1 MRQKRSVYHTV
12 STVSKASKR
21 ANFRRWVVLEAVRTA
36 LIVLLGIG
44 LQGCGG
50 SGRPKTVPVTGV
62 VTLDG
67 KPIEGANVT
76 FYPDT
81 GESAATGGPQKKTDA
96 ATRPATGTTDKEG
109 KFTLKTFEEGDG
121 ALPGKYRVGIVK
133 KEVTGF
139 LADKDGLSGGIA
151 PEGIKEKWIVP
162 QKYADPKTS
171 GLTAEVK
178 PGMEPLEF
186 KLTSQ

>member
-1 MRQKRSVYHTV
+1 MRLINRGILWHGKLPQG
-12 STVSKASKR
+12 
-21 ANFRRWVVLEAVRTA
+21 NFRSLECWVLFGVILAVGAGLE
-36 LIVLLGIG
+36 
-44 LQGCGG
+44 GCG

-81 GESAATGGPQKKTDA
+81 GEAGSQGGQQKKTDA
-96 ATRPATGTTDKEG
+96 ASRPATGTTDKDG
-109 KFTLKTFEEGDG
+109 KFTLKTFEPGDG
-121 ALPGKYRVGIVK
+121 ALPGKYKVAIIK

-151 PEGIKEKWIVP
+151 PEGVKEKWIIP
-162 QKYADPKTS
+162 PKYADPHKS

-178 PGMEPLEF
+178 PGMGPVEF
-186 KLTSQ
+186 KLTSP

>member
-1 MRQKRSVYHTV
+1 MRLINRGILWQVKLQRSYVW
-12 STVSKASKR
+12 R
-21 ANFRRWVVLEAVRTA
+21 LERWVILGMFLACAAGLE
-36 LIVLLGIG
+36 
-44 LQGCGG
+44 GCG

-81 GESAATGGPQKKTDA
+81 GEATGTTGQQKKSDTA
-96 ATRPATGTTDKEG
+96 SRPATGATDKDG
-109 KFTLKTFEEGDG
+109 KFTLKTFEPGDG
-121 ALPGKYRVGIVK
+121 ALPGKYKVAIIK

-151 PEGIKEKWIVP
+151 PEGIKEKWIIP
-162 QKYADPKTS
+162 PKYADPNKS

-178 PGMEPLEF
+178 VGMQPLEF

>member
-1 MRQKRSVYHTV
+1 MRGTNQGILWDVTL
-12 STVSKASKR
+12 
-21 ANFRRWVVLEAVRTA
+21 RRRRGWWLDSWLVGGVILGVVAGLE
-36 LIVLLGIG
+36 
-44 LQGCGG
+44 GCG

-67 KPIEGANVT
+67 KPVEGANVT

-81 GESAATGGPQKKTDA
+81 GQSAGTAQPKKTDQV
-96 ATRPATGTTDKEG
+96 TRPATGTTDKEG
-109 KFTLKTFEEGDG
+109 KFTLKTFEPGDG
-121 ALPGKYRVGIVK
+121 ALPGKYKVTIIK

-151 PEGIKEKWIVP
+151 PGGIQEKWIIP
-162 QKYADPKTS
+162 KKYADPQTS

-178 PGMEPLEF
+178 PGMGPLEF

>member
-1 MRQKRSVYHTV
+1 MRLSNRGIFWH
-12 STVSKASKR
+12 SKFLDGNWWGLAKW
-21 ANFRRWVVLEAVRTA
+21 ALFGVILAVVAGLE
-36 LIVLLGIG
+36 
-44 LQGCGG
+44 GCG

-81 GESAATGGPQKKTDA
+81 GETAGAGAQQKKADGPG
-96 ATRPATGTTDKEG
+96 RPATGTTDKDG
-109 KFTLKTFEEGDG
+109 KFTLKTFEPGDG
-121 ALPGKYRVGIVK
+121 ALPGKYKVAIIK

-151 PEGIKEKWIVP
+151 PEGVKENWIIP
-162 QKYADPKTS
+162 PKYADPNKS

-178 PGMEPLEF
+178 SGMQPLEF

>member
-1 MRQKRSVYHTV
+1 MRFIHQRSLWHGTRRPD
-12 STVSKASKR
+12 KAQQR
-21 ANFRRWVVLEAVRTA
+21 EGWVVFGVILVAVAGLE
-36 LIVLLGIG
+36 
-44 LQGCGG
+44 GCG
-50 SGRPKTVPVTGV
+50 SGRPKTVPVTGI

-67 KPIEGANVT
+67 KPIEGANVA

-81 GESAATGGPQKKTDA
+81 GEATGTGGQQKKTDA
-96 ATRPATGTTDKEG
+96 LTRPATGTTDKEG
-109 KFTLKTFEEGDG
+109 KFTLKTSPLGDG
-121 ALPGKYRVGIVK
+121 ALPGKYKVAIIK

-151 PEGIKEKWIVP
+151 PEGIKEKWIIP
-162 QKYADPKTS
+162 PKYADPNNS

-178 PGMEPLEF
+178 PGMRPLEF

>member
-1 MRQKRSVYHTV
+1 MRLTHQRILWQITLRRSRGWRLE
-12 STVSKASKR
+12 S
-21 ANFRRWVVLEAVRTA
+21 WVVWGVILAVVAGLE
-36 LIVLLGIG
+36 
-44 LQGCGG
+44 GCG
-50 SGRPKTVPVTGV
+50 SGRPKTIPVTGV

-81 GESAATGGPQKKTDA
+81 GESAGAGSQQKKADA
-96 ATRPATGTTDKEG
+96 TVRPATGTTDKDG
-109 KFTLKTFEEGDG
+109 KFTLKTFEPGDG
-121 ALPGKYRVGIVK
+121 ALPGKYKVAIIK

-151 PEGIKEKWIVP
+151 PEGVKEKWIIP
-162 QKYADPKTS
+162 QKYADPNKS
-171 GLTAEVK
+171 GLPPVEVK
-178 PGMEPLEF
+178 PGMQPLEF